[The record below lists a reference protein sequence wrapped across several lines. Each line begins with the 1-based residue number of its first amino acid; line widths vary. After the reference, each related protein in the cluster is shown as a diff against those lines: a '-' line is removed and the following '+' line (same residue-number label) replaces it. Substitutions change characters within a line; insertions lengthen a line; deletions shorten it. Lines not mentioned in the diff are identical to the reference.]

1 VTFEERLAAALA
13 QADAE
18 ADSPWVVAT
27 EDDSPWVVVD
37 GTNYCIDCQHSEAE
51 HSRPDPG
58 GNLAYGMGNC
68 GNCITC
74 SPD

>member
-1 VTFEERLAAALA
+1 VTFEERLAAALRK
-13 QADAE
+13 ADE
-18 ADSPWVVAT
+18 A

-51 HSRPDPG
+51 HSRPDPEAI
-58 GNLAYGMGNC
+58 LPYGMGSC

-74 SPD
+74 NPEEEA